1 MFTEFNSNSIYVSM
15 YFEQSCYFFIQLI
28 NWRTLNR
35 LVKIKMNLGIYLCW
49 EIEWWKRELKYT
61 ERERNLSYYN
71 QTHAIKNRN
80 NITINQGLYSKL
92 HILYLCLTHILSFA
106 IRIELL
112 PFVQYFFIFS
122 SSFITQQ
129 KFFVSLTITKYFLL
143 QNFVSMTSHTKL
155 LHFITKWKKWFIFTI
170 GNLNFHLNISHQSL
184 NWTPDNESI

>member
-1 MFTEFNSNSIYVSM
+1 MKNSQSTCKNKNESWDLSLLRRRMKKERIEIY
-15 YFEQSCYFFIQLI
+15 
-28 NWRTLNR
+28 R
-35 LVKIKMNLGIYLCW
+35 
-49 EIEWWKRELKYT
+49 
-61 ERERNLSYYN
+61 ERERNLLYYN

-129 KFFVSLTITKYFLL
+129 KFFCFSDDYEILFATKLCIDDISHKIAAFHYQMKKNDLFLPLVSLIFIGTY
-143 QNFVSMTSHTKL
+143 HTNRT
-155 LHFITKWKKWFIFTI
+155 H
-170 GNLNFHLNISHQSL
+170 G
-184 NWTPDNESI
+184 NESIWWMYSIDYNSNQIHSPNSTVTCEMT

>member
-1 MFTEFNSNSIYVSM
+1 MKKERIEIY
-15 YFEQSCYFFIQLI
+15 
-28 NWRTLNR
+28 R
-35 LVKIKMNLGIYLCW
+35 
-49 EIEWWKRELKYT
+49 
-61 ERERNLSYYN
+61 ERERNLLYYN

-155 LHFITKWKKWFIFTI
+155 LHFITKWKKNDLFLPLVSLIFIGTYHT
-170 GNLNFHLNISHQSL
+170 NR
-184 NWTPDNESI
+184 TPDNESI

>member
-1 MFTEFNSNSIYVSM
+1 M
-15 YFEQSCYFFIQLI
+15 YYEQCCYFLQII
-28 NWRTLNR
+28 NWRTLHR

-92 HILYLCLTHILSFA
+92 RILYLCLTHILSFA

-129 KFFVSLTITKYFLL
+129 KFFCFSDDYETLFA
-143 QNFVSMTSHTKL
+143 TKL
-155 LHFITKWKKWFIFTI
+155 CIDD
-170 GNLNFHLNISHQSL
+170 ISHKIAAFHYQMEKMIYSYHR
-184 NWTPDNESI
+184 

>member
-1 MFTEFNSNSIYVSM
+1 MKNSQSTCKNKNESWDLSLFRRRMKKERIEIY
-15 YFEQSCYFFIQLI
+15 
-28 NWRTLNR
+28 R
-35 LVKIKMNLGIYLCW
+35 
-49 EIEWWKRELKYT
+49 
-61 ERERNLSYYN
+61 ERERNLLYYN

-184 NWTPDNESI
+184 NSVTRTPDNESI

>member
-1 MFTEFNSNSIYVSM
+1 MESTLCY
-15 YFEQSCYFFIQLI
+15 EQCCYFLQLI
-28 NWRTLNR
+28 NWRTLHR

-92 HILYLCLTHILSFA
+92 RILYLCLTHILSFA

-129 KFFVSLTITKYFLL
+129 KFFVSLTITKHFLL

-155 LHFITKWKKWFIFTI
+155 LHFITKWKKWFILTI
-170 GNLNFHLNISHQSL
+170 CKVNFHWKISH
-184 NWTPDNESI
+184 